1 MEQQVVDLIYNLRA
15 EVSIEKQIDNIKYI
29 CFNERVKEFEKIF
42 KRVNPI
48 VNYLISANDGTRCI
62 FADFKQK
69 NTFEEKIYRYRCEPI
84 MDKFLEPL
92 ELKNMNDFLINASR
106 SEMLHINMV

>member
-42 KRVNPI
+42 KRVNPE
-48 VNYLISANDGTRCI
+48 VNYLISENDGSQCI
-62 FADFKQK
+62 FGIFKQK
-69 NTFEEKIYRYRCEPI
+69 NTFEEQLYNYRCKPI
-84 MDKFLEPL
+84 MDEYLEPL
-92 ELKNMNDFLINASR
+92 DLNTIDDYLYHVSR
-106 SEMLHINMV
+106 HSEILFIS